1 MSQLLYLHS
10 HREDSHLFIV
20 VVLIL
25 SFPRR
30 KESKVIEI
38 GLLGT
43 ELVRFVIIQLFF
55 QLSFSVGLYCS
66 RLYDQTGGACHFYFM
81 HCGFKLFSSFFV
93 IPFSISQLFC
103 FTVINY
109 FPYCLIIS
117 CIFQRRTLDL
127 LPVVTFLWSI
137 NIVLIYIFC
146 ILDEI

>member
-43 ELVRFVIIQLFF
+43 ELVRFVII
-55 QLSFSVGLYCS
+55 
-66 RLYDQTGGACHFYFM
+66 
-81 HCGFKLFSSFFV
+81 
-93 IPFSISQLFC
+93 
-103 FTVINY
+103 
-109 FPYCLIIS
+109 
-117 CIFQRRTLDL
+117 
-127 LPVVTFLWSI
+127 
-137 NIVLIYIFC
+137 
-146 ILDEI
+146 